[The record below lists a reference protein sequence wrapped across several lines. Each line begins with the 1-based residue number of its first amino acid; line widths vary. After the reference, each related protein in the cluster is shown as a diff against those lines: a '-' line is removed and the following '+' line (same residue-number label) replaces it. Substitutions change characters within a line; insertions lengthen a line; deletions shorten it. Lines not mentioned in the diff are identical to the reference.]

1 MTTVGVPSALRE
13 PTAPAGR
20 RWVGLWTLANLG
32 LYMAIYAAMQVLLP
46 KQAGQAP
53 RIAAFGKELAVSYA
67 TVVAAVVTIV
77 VSIGVGMLSDRT
89 LARSGRRQVWVL
101 GGAVVSA
108 AALACLGPQGT
119 VLGLVAVWGVAQ
131 VGLSTIA
138 TALTAAVPDEVP
150 VTGRARVSAWY
161 GVAQSAGPLLGIVVV
176 GAVILAVVPGYLA
189 MAVLVLALAT
199 PFALL
204 TRGIP
209 LRRDERPP
217 LAPRRVFAE
226 IVRPLR
232 HADFSWAFSGRFF
245 IQLSN
250 ALAQL
255 YLYFYLSD
263 RVHTNPDIGTVY
275 LVLVYTVCVIAAAV
289 PTGIVSD
296 RTGRRRRMVIVASVL
311 QGVAGL
317 LLAFVPTMP
326 AALVGA
332 GVLGLGYGSYVAV
345 DQALITQ
352 VLPRA
357 ADRGKDLGVI
367 NIANNLPYALA
378 PAIGGPLIAGLGVV
392 TGYTVLYL
400 LVLVTAVVA
409 AVTVLPI
416 RSVP

>member
-1 MTTVGVPSALRE
+1 MTTVDVPSALRE

-32 LYMAIYAAMQVLLP
+32 LYMVIYAAMQVLLP
-46 KQAGQAP
+46 RQAGAAP

-67 TVVAAVVTIV
+67 TIAAAVVTVV
-77 VSIGVGMLSDRT
+77 VSVVVGMLSDRT

-108 AALACLGPQGT
+108 AALACLGPQRT
-119 VLGLVAVWGVAQ
+119 VVGFVAVWAVTQ
-131 VGLSTIA
+131 IGLSTVG
-138 TALTAAVPDEVP
+138 TALTAAVPDQVP
-150 VTGRARVSAWY
+150 VSGRARVSAWY

-176 GAVILAVVPGYLA
+176 GAVILGVVPGYLA
-189 MAVLVLALAT
+189 LGAFVLVLVV

-204 TRGIP
+204 TRGIA

-217 LAPRRVFAE
+217 LAPRRVLAE

-263 RVHTNPDIGTVY
+263 RVHTNPDTGTVY
-275 LVLVYTVCVIAAAV
+275 LVLVYTACVVVAAI

-296 RTGRRRRMVIVASVL
+296 RTGKRRRMVIVSSVL
-311 QGVAGL
+311 QGAAGL

-332 GVLGLGYGSYVAV
+332 AVLGLGYGSYVAV
-345 DQALITQ
+345 DQALVTQ

-357 ADRGKDLGVI
+357 TDRGKDLGVI
-367 NIANNLPYALA
+367 NIANFLPYALA
-378 PAIGGPLIAGLGVV
+378 PAIGGPLIAGLGDVV
-392 TGYTVLYL
+392 GYTVLYL

-416 RSVP
+416 KTVP